1 MISLI
6 VCFKGWDDIVL
17 NTQDVAIEALTCY
30 PITYQSIVHIGQ
42 NANTI
47 YKVTDKENN
56 CYSLRIHISKNNS
69 MESVWSEEKV
79 ILSEMIWLE
88 SLTNDTDLVLPSP
101 IKNNIG
107 EYVTK
112 IAEMNCTLVK
122 WVEGEQKQFVP
133 TVNDAEYV
141 GELIGKLHKQS
152 SLWKIPLSFTRPSF
166 DISRILQSLEKLKQ
180 LVNDG
185 KLNKNDVEILQLAGE
200 YAILM
205 MNNIERTPGNWG
217 LIHADLI
224 PSNFVFHEQE
234 ARAFDFG
241 ACGFGYYLFDLGWT
255 LSYIHPA
262 FRNQLLEAYVQQF
275 DLPHNYVQQLEGFFV
290 AAQLETM
297 NFWLGLPES
306 DEWLPSHISKL
317 ASREFKLYVNKEEFL
332 FSGTPYWE

>member
-1 MISLI
+1 M
-6 VCFKGWDDIVL
+6 L
-17 NTQDVAIEALTCY
+17 NTHDVAIEALTCY
-30 PITYQSIVHIGQ
+30 SITYQSIAHIGQ

-47 YKVTDKENN
+47 YKVTDKESN
-56 CYSLRIHISKNNS
+56 CYSLRIHLSKNDS
-69 MESVWSEEKV
+69 MESIWSEERV
-79 ILSEMIWLE
+79 IHSEMIWLE
-88 SLTNDTDLVLPSP
+88 SLINDTDLVLPSP

-112 IAEMNCTLVK
+112 IADMNCTLVK

-152 SLWKIPLSFTRPSF
+152 SIWKVPQSFTRPSF
-166 DISRILQSLEKLKQ
+166 DITRISQSLEKLKQ
-180 LVNDG
+180 LADG
-185 KLNKNDVEILQLAGE
+185 GEINKNDVGILQLAGE
-200 YAILM
+200 RAILM
-205 MNNIERTPGNWG
+205 MNDIERTPGDWG
-217 LIHADLI
+217 IIHADLI
-224 PSNFVFHEQE
+224 PSNFVFHKQE
-234 ARAFDFG
+234 ARAIDFG

-262 FRNQLLEAYVQQF
+262 FRSQLLESYAKQF

-306 DEWLPSHISKL
+306 NEWLPSHISKL
-317 ASREFKLYVNKEEFL
+317 ANREFRLYVNKEEFL
-332 FSGTPYWE
+332 LVGLLTGSSLFH

>member
-1 MISLI
+1 M
-6 VCFKGWDDIVL
+6 L
-17 NTQDVAIEALTCY
+17 NTHDVAIEALTCY
-30 PITYQSIVHIGQ
+30 SITYQSIDHIGQ

-47 YKVTDKENN
+47 YKVTDEESN
-56 CYSLRIHISKNNS
+56 CYSLRIHLSKNDS
-69 MESVWSEEKV
+69 MERIWSEEKV
-79 ILSEMIWLE
+79 IHSEMIWLE
-88 SLTNDTDLVLPSP
+88 SLINDTDLVLPSP

-112 IAEMNCTLVK
+112 IADMNCTLVK

-152 SLWKIPLSFTRPSF
+152 AIWKVPQSFTRPSF
-166 DISRILQSLEKLKQ
+166 DNTRISQSLEKLKQ
-180 LVNDG
+180 LADG
-185 KLNKNDVEILQLAGE
+185 GELNKNDVAILQLAGE
-200 YAILM
+200 RAILM
-205 MNNIERTPGNWG
+205 MNDIERTPGNWG
-217 LIHADLI
+217 IIHADLI
-224 PSNFVFHEQE
+224 PSNFVFHKQE
-234 ARAFDFG
+234 ARAIDFG

-262 FRNQLLEAYVQQF
+262 FRSQLLESYAKQF

-306 DEWLPSHISKL
+306 NEWLPSHISRL